1 MEVKRRGNGDR
12 EDEIDEISESLSS
25 VLLSDTQKNCSETV
39 NSDQVC
45 CICQEQCVNPI
56 KLPCS
61 HVFCFLCIK
70 GVAARNNHCA
80 LCRQRIN
87 PEALSNPSVINRK
100 EIQSTLQ
107 KSSESYRWYYE
118 ARNGGWW
125 LYEQRTSTEIEKAY
139 KDNKPSVR
147 LQVSGFFYI
156 IDLQSMVQYRED
168 FPNRRRQIKRDK
180 VNVETVK
187 GIAGIVVE
195 KNDTEHASNHHTK
208 SK

>member
-1 MEVKRRGNGDR
+1 MADADGDR
-12 EDEIDEISESLSS
+12 LEEEIVDICESLSS
-25 VLLSDTQKNCSETV
+25 VVLSDTQKDSSEVV

-100 EIQSTLQ
+100 EIQNTLQ
-107 KSSESYRWYYE
+107 KSCESYRWYYE

-139 KDNKPSVR
+139 KDDKLSVR

-156 IDLQSMVQYRED
+156 IDLKSMVQYRED

-180 VNVETVK
+180 VNVEVVK

-195 KNDTEHASNHHTK
+195 KNDTERASSHQLK
-208 SK
+208 